1 MTSSANTASAG
12 SLLAGEFDFETGLR
26 ELISRGYRF
35 VHPRD
40 ENGEVLEIV
49 GIRMHDN
56 VVDVVRLGAED
67 DVTAM
72 RVPGDE
78 ENILAPERVLWRS
91 SGSVDSVLAETL
103 SLPEDR
109 TPGSLLRVS

>member
-1 MTSSANTASAG
+1 MTSSAKTTLASTE
-12 SLLAGEFDFETGLR
+12 LDFESGLQ
-26 ELISRGYRF
+26 ELMSRGYQF

-40 ENGEVLEIV
+40 ANGEVLEIV

-67 DVTAM
+67 DVLAM
-72 RVPGDE
+72 RMPGDE
-78 ENILAPERVLWRS
+78 ENILAPARVLWRRT
-91 SGSVDSVLAETL
+91 GSVGSVLAEAL
-103 SLPEDR
+103 ALPEDH